1 MDLYPYIPNLLA
13 DFVEIRHT
21 RSAQMLSVAKI
32 AAGKGALF
40 LRAQMKSYLRWY
52 CETL

>member
-1 MDLYPYIPNLLA
+1 MA

-32 AAGKGALF
+32 AAGKNALF
-40 LRAQMKSYLRWY
+40 LICVNEIIRWY